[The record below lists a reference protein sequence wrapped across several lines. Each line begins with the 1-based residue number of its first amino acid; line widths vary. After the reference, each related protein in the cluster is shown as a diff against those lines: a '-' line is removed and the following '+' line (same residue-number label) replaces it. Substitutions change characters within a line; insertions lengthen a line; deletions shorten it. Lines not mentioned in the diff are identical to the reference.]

1 VTGEGRYL
9 DDYARELAEAGER
22 AFRKVHAAPVLIVI
36 GKRARKPRRGSGID
50 TVTDRPTLHGLLNR
64 VFPLVGAASDPVGQV
79 VVGRAEA
86 DDIDVVIPEA
96 SISKKHCAFVAQN
109 VAQDQEGVG
118 VGDGVGVV
126 VLTDLGSTNGT
137 SVNGEPV
144 DGAAPIRL
152 AGGETIGLGR
162 LQLTFETAPG
172 FVELLGSI
180 RTR

>member
-64 VFPLVGAASDPVGQV
+64 VFPLASAGGEPGGRL
-79 VVGRAEA
+79 VVGRA
-86 DDIDVVIPEA
+86 DDDGIDVVIPEA
-96 SISKKHCAFVAQN
+96 SISKKHCTFA
-109 VAQDQEGVG
+109 AQD
-118 VGDGVGVV
+118 GDGGVL
-126 VLTDLGSTNGT
+126 LTDLGSTNGT